1 MWTRQTLT
9 GVVLGLLSAALVT
22 WVVGS
27 VILPAPAPVTAATSA
42 MTITLTV
49 VVILALW
56 TGEDTAHRRWGHR
69 PLVAHGLRIL
79 ALQVAATLPLAAQ
92 LRGTGRYLNGTQ
104 GDQSFR
110 LALAEKYSA
119 YWTPVDTYF
128 SDLPSYYPG
137 LWFWGL
143 GRLSAVTGYEVID
156 LYAFYNLATMAVA
169 VTVNYLL
176 WIAARVER
184 PGIHALTT
192 AVVGTAFAAYEPYS
206 WVLLAQ
212 SLPLILLLFRV
223 LDDHH
228 THTRRQLIVVG
239 LLAGLIAGVAL
250 SMYTLAALFAAL
262 VVVIALLLHHGR
274 IHWRSAAV
282 VTAVGAVA
290 AAVIAAPW
298 WWGFLTYDGAGA
310 GHGNAAAG
318 YNPMVGAS
326 LATALQQPVP
336 WMMLAAAGLVAIAL
350 LHDRH
355 PVMKAAFVAVAAVAA
370 WYVLSAVVHLATD
383 PTLLAFRGIP
393 VLFLALAAAAVH
405 GAGTLP
411 AAVGQARVDAGRH
424 AAAETGPGAGSRW
437 SVPAVITA
445 IIGTVLLQA
454 VPGELAT
461 EIEGAKASAG
471 AGHTREVVRC
481 LQEGTGDD
489 DLAGLTV
496 ASTDMLL
503 AA

>member
-1 MWTRQTLT
+1 M
-9 GVVLGLLSAALVT
+9 
-22 WVVGS
+22 
-27 VILPAPAPVTAATSA
+27 
-42 MTITLTV
+42 
-49 VVILALW
+49 
-56 TGEDTAHRRWGHR
+56 
-69 PLVAHGLRIL
+69 
-79 ALQVAATLPLAAQ
+79 AATLPLAAQ

-355 PVMKAAFVAVAAVAA
+355 PVMKRGVRGGGRRGRLVRAQCGGPPGHRPHAAGVPGNPGA
-370 WYVLSAVVHLATD
+370 L
-383 PTLLAFRGIP
+383 PGPGRRGGP
-393 VLFLALAAAAVH
+393 RCRH
-405 GAGTLP
+405 PAGSR
-411 AAVGQARVDAGRH
+411 GQARVDAGRH